1 VSGSVC
7 DWPGCSTLF
16 EAEESGAAPRE
27 LTVSE
32 VTIASHCAATG
43 RALRA
48 VTRTRLCV
56 DGSIVVVA
64 RACRRTLGSTARAS
78 TARAS
83 TARASTARASTARAS
98 TARASTAR
106 ASTARAS
113 TARASTARASAS
125 RFSCAPAARNG
136 TLDRLAPNVAAA
148 RGNQQHYPCDEARR
162 AGKVHRTHSS
172 RPENSPRSRT
182 TVRAREWLSRS
193 PSRPRHPGFPGWLR
207 CGSVTYQQYA
217 PSSRLA
223 SRASR
228 PRSSTDLAI
237 PGP

>member
-98 TARASTAR
+98 TARAS
-106 ASTARAS
+106 
-113 TARASTARASAS
+113 AS

-193 PSRPRHPGFPGWLR
+193 PPRPRHPGFPGWLR